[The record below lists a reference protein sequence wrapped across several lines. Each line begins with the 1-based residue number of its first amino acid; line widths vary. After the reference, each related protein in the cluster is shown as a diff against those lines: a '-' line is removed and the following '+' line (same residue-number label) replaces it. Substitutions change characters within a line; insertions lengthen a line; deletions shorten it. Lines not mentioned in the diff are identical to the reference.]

1 MGEELSMETK
11 KEQLSKIVGAE
22 YIFNDIQTLEAYAKD
37 LSFVLSVKPRFVVKP
52 KNVDEVQSLVRWA
65 NETNTPLVPL
75 SSGPPHF
82 HGDTV
87 PSAPGSVIVELS
99 RMNKL
104 LRIDRRNRIAIIE
117 PGVTY
122 SQLEPELAKEGMR
135 LTMPLLPRGNK
146 SVIASL
152 LERQPTLIPRYNYS
166 LPEPLRDCGVVW
178 GCGDIS
184 YTGHAGNGSY
194 SLEEQWNTGHM
205 PIDPR
210 GPNATDFM
218 RLLTGAQGSMG
229 IVVWASVKCE
239 ILPSIR
245 KLFFIPANKLE
256 DLIDFS
262 YRLERLRLGDEVLI
276 ANNVLLATMLGK
288 NSAQIRD
295 LKQKVPQW
303 VIIIGIAGRALLAKE
318 KLEVQEKDLTDLVQ
332 HFNLKLLTEIPGT
345 TNEEVL
351 NTILNP
357 STEPNWK
364 LKDKGGSADIFFLTT
379 LEKAPYF
386 IQIMY
391 AKADA
396 VKYPTSDIGIYVQP
410 QHQGVSHHCEFN
422 LPFNPKD
429 EKESTKI
436 KELYSKA
443 SEELIERGAYFARP
457 YGMWANLVYNR
468 DAQSTMALRKIKNVF
483 DPNNVLN
490 PGKLCFKSVGK

>member
-1 MGEELSMETK
+1 MEIK

-22 YIFNDIQTLEAYAKD
+22 YVFNDSQTLEAYAKD

-52 KNVDEVQSLVRWA
+52 KNVDEVQRLVRWA

-75 SSGPPHF
+75 SSGPPRF

-87 PSAPGSVIVELS
+87 PSTPGGVIVELS
-99 RMNKL
+99 RMNKI
-104 LRIDRRNRIAIIE
+104 LRIDRRNRITIIE

-135 LTMPLLPRGNK
+135 VTMPLLPRGNK
-146 SVIASL
+146 SIIASL

-178 GCGDIS
+178 GSGEIS

-194 SLEEQWNTGHM
+194 SLDEQWEAGNI
-205 PIDPR
+205 PVDPR

-262 YRLERLRLGDEVLI
+262 YRLQRLRLGDEVILV
-276 ANNVLLATMLGK
+276 NNVLFATMLGK
-288 NSAQIRD
+288 NSDQIRD
-295 LKQKVPQW
+295 LKEKFPPW
-303 VIIIGIAGRALLAKE
+303 VMIIGIAGRALYPEE
-318 KLEVQEKDLTDLVQ
+318 KLDVQEKDLTDLVQ
-332 HFNLKLLTEIPGT
+332 HFGLKLQTEIAGT
-345 TNEEVL
+345 ANKEVL

-357 STEPNWK
+357 STEPYWK
-364 LKDKGGSADIFFLTT
+364 LKYKGGCEDIFFLTT
-379 LEKAPYF
+379 LDKAPHY
-386 IQIMY
+386 IQVMY
-391 AKADA
+391 ATADA
-396 VKYPTSDIGIYVQP
+396 LKYPASDIGIYIQP

-429 EKESTKI
+429 AKEMAKV

-443 SEELIERGAYFARP
+443 SEELIGQGAYFARP

-468 DAQSTMALRKIKNVF
+468 DAQSTMALRKIKKIF
-483 DPNNVLN
+483 DPNNVMN
-490 PGKLCFKSVGK
+490 PGKLCFKSIGK